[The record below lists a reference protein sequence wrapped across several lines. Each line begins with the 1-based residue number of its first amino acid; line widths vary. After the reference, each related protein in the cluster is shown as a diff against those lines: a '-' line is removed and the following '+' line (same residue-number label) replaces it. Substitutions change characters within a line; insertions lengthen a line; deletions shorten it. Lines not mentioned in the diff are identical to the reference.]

1 VVSLSLLIEHNTSQL
16 TWWVPHDDG
25 YVLFVS
31 LSRKNKGGM
40 KTGKKVFCDSLST
53 AAFDFIEACGCKELA
68 FRPKRH
74 AKTLL
79 F

>member
-1 VVSLSLLIEHNTSQL
+1 
-16 TWWVPHDDG
+16 
-25 YVLFVS
+25 
-31 LSRKNKGGM
+31 M

-74 AKTLL
+74 AKMLL
-79 F
+79 L